1 MRYIVS
7 YDIANERRRRRLVK
21 FLEDYMCRIQYSV
34 FTGDF
39 DESILENLKRLISY
53 VIEPDE
59 DSVLI
64 VPLCVSDWQKR
75 LSFGVG
81 RESAMEYEKEFQIL

>member
-1 MRYIVS
+1 M
-7 YDIANERRRRRLVK
+7 A
-21 FLEDYMCRIQYSV
+21 
-34 FTGDF
+34 G
-39 DESILENLKRLISY
+39 NLHELSY

-75 LSFGVG
+75 VSFGVE
-81 RESAMEYEKEFQIL
+81 RESATEYEKEF